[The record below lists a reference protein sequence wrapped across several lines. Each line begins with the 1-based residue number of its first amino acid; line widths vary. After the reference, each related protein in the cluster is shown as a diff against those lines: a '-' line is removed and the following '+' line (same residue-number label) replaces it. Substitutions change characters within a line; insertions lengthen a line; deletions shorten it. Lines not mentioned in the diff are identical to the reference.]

1 MLSWFKFKSQCLRV
15 SCQIVRSTGQKLLR
29 RKQIQFGM
37 YIYIGAYMQSLT
49 LNVDLLG
56 FQIGEGSPNSQPQV
70 LSPGPSGWCCHRGL
84 ARLLVLGRS

>member
-1 MLSWFKFKSQCLRV
+1 MFESFLSNRPINRPK
-15 SCQIVRSTGQKLLR
+15 ITQKEADS
-29 RKQIQFGM
+29 IWNV